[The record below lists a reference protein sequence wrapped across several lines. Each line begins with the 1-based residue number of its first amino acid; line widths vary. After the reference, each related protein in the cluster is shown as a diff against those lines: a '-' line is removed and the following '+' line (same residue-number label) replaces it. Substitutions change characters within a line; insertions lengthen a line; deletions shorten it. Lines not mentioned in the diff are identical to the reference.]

1 MTKSTKAALLS
12 GLIFPGIGHFVLK
25 CYLRGSLLML
35 PALTAMS
42 AITKIAYQHAQ
53 AIVDRVI
60 SGEAS
65 LEAGAISELLA
76 NSSNDSDSLISN
88 ISMLAFLEC
97 WLFRI
102 VDSYRI
108 GNRLEEWSGA

>member
-1 MTKSTKAALLS
+1 
-12 GLIFPGIGHFVLK
+12 
-25 CYLRGSLLML
+25 ML
-35 PALTAMS
+35 PALIAMS
-42 AITKIAYQHAQ
+42 AIIKIAYQQAQ

-108 GNRLEEWSGA
+108 GNRLEEGSGA

>member
-1 MTKSTKAALLS
+1 
-12 GLIFPGIGHFVLK
+12 
-25 CYLRGSLLML
+25 ML

-108 GNRLEEWSGA
+108 GNRLEEGSGA